1 MLCRSK
7 PYSSSFVLYRLLD
20 PSHSC
25 AKLTAAAEGQKQLTP
40 EPCSLKPCPSLM
52 QTCVMENPTA
62 GLELRLCLSYHI
74 KPSRLKSSLSF
85 HTLIVRTRV
94 LCKARQTWLFSDMP
108 IISPTGRFFSL
119 EPHEYIMYPTFCA
132 AVLHNAF
139 PACLNLAP
147 GSLRSLSGL
156 FCPRDKSLL
165 RAAVS
170 ASCVAQF

>member
-20 PSHSC
+20 PSCSC
-25 AKLTAAAEGQKQLTP
+25 AKLTAAAEGQNQLTP
-40 EPCSLKPCPSLM
+40 EPCSLKPCPPLM
-52 QTCVMENPTA
+52 HTCVMEHTTA
-62 GLELRLCLSYHI
+62 ALELRLCLSHHI
-74 KPSRLKSSLSF
+74 KASRLKSPLSL

-94 LCKARQTWLFSDMP
+94 LCKAKQTWLFSGMP

-119 EPHEYIMYPTFCA
+119 EPHKYILYPTFWA

-165 RAAVS
+165 RTAVS
-170 ASCVAQF
+170 ASGVAQF